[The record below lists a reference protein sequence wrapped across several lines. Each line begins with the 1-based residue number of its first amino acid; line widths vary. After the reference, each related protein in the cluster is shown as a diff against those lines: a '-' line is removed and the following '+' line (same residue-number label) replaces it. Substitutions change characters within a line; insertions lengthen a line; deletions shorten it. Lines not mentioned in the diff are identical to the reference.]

1 MKKIFSF
8 LLLGLLLSVGNVWA
22 EADQVTLAYTSN
34 TTTNMTG
41 NNDAALVGLDANHWS
56 VTGGKGGHASFPG
69 LNGNNHDVRLYY
81 NANGS
86 NTLTVENLYGAIINS
101 ITVDYVTNYENGKV
115 LVNSQEVTGNNSTYA
130 INSSSFVI
138 TNGNTSNTQVRFTS
152 IQINYTPAASNVP
165 VIYGAPSS
173 LDWLTVLKD
182 ASVDAKTFNLS
193 GANLTGAITLAATG
207 GYTVSPASITPING
221 DIAATEITIT
231 PPTTATAGTKNG
243 TITISGGG
251 LAQSSVINLSMIVEE
266 PLTVAAARNL
276 IDGGTGL
283 SSRYVAGIISQVD
296 SYSSNQIT
304 YWISDDG
311 TTTNQ
316 LEVYKGKNLNNTNF
330 TSKNDLKVGD
340 IVIVFGNLTL
350 FNTTYEFSAGNYLVY
365 LERPV
370 VASIDVVPNSIEA
383 VDAGAAGT
391 IEVTYNNITTVVAEV
406 YFCDAQGDAATY
418 DWVAAEIN
426 AQNNVDYIIEANSG
440 AARTAYMKVH
450 ALDNNAHDVYSELIT
465 ISQAEHFEIV
475 DGVFDFV
482 AAGNVGEDYGSG
494 VPFSTSAYV
503 TTEKTWTAV
512 NVTMVTGKKSGNG
525 YRWWDADKTLR
536 FYSGAYASFSVPAGY
551 LITKIV
557 TTGANFD
564 NADSGTLS
572 SSTWTGSAEEVTLSV
587 TSTRNIKTITITY
600 IDATPTLGANGW
612 STFSAPFKF
621 AVTGAEVYMAAPD
634 AEQNATKV
642 ILSKVENGIVPA
654 EEGVILKGTEGATVT
669 ITPTNAEASDYDDN
683 LNDLMNTAVAPAIAS
698 EGSNMYVLAT
708 IGGTTAFYPCGNITI
723 PMNKAWMFIFPAA
736 NQAPDA
742 IRIEFAEN
750 SATNIQNVE
759 GAEKAV
765 KFIENGKLFILREG
779 VVYDAT
785 GRMVK

>member
-1 MKKIFSF
+1 
-8 LLLGLLLSVGNVWA
+8 
-22 EADQVTLAYTSN
+22 
-34 TTTNMTG
+34 MTG

-56 VTGGKGGHASFPG
+56 VVGNNGGHASYPG
-69 LNGNNHDVRLYY
+69 LNKAPDIRLYY

-86 NTLTVENLYGAIINS
+86 NTITVENLDGATINS
-101 ITVDYVTNYENGKV
+101 ITVAYVQDYENGKV
-115 LVNSQEVTGNNSTYA
+115 LVNSQEITGNNGTYA

-138 TNGNTSNTQVRFTS
+138 TNGNTSNIQVRFTS

-173 LDWLTVLKD
+173 FSWGSVLKD
-182 ASVDAKTFNLS
+182 ASIDAKTFNLS
-193 GANLTGAITLAATG
+193 GANLTGAITLTATG
-207 GYTVSPASITPING
+207 GYTVSPTSITPVNG

-231 PPTTATAGTKNG
+231 PPTTSTVGTKNG
-243 TITISGGG
+243 TVTISGGG
-251 LAQSSVINLSMIVEE
+251 LAQSSIINLSLSVEA

-316 LEVYKGKNLNNTNF
+316 LEVYKGKGLNNTNF

-350 FNTTYEFSAGNYLVY
+350 YNTTYEFSAGNYLVY
-365 LERPV
+365 FERPV

-383 VDAGAAGT
+383 VDAGADGT
-391 IEVTYNNITTVVAEV
+391 IEVTYNNITTVVAEI
-406 YFCDAQGDAATY
+406 YFCNAQGDAATY

-426 AQNNVDYIIEANSG
+426 AQNNVDYIIEANTG

-450 ALDNNAHDVYSELIT
+450 ALDNNAQDVYSELIT

-512 NVTMVTGKKSGNG
+512 NVTMVTGRKSGNG

-536 FYSGAYASFSVPAGY
+536 FYNGAYASFSVPAGY

-557 TTGANFD
+557 NTGANFD
-564 NADSGTLS
+564 VADSGTLS
-572 SSTWTGSAEEVTLSV
+572 GSTWTGCAEEVTLSV
-587 TSTRNIKTITITY
+587 TNTRNIKTITVTY
-600 IDATPTLGANGW
+600 IDATPTLGANGY
-612 STFSAPFKF
+612 STFAAPFKYT
-621 AVTGAEVYMAAPD
+621 VSGAEVYKAAYD
-634 AEQNATKV
+634 EQQNAIVLTE
-642 ILSKVENGIVPA
+642 VENAVVPA
-654 EEGVILKGTEGATVT
+654 NAGIILKGTEGDVVT
-669 ITPTNAEASDYDDN
+669 ITPSNDAASDFAGN
-683 LNDLMNTAVAPAIAS
+683 ELVGVLTPTLAQANW
-698 EGSNMYVLAT
+698 YVLAT
-708 IGGTTAFYPCGNITI
+708 NLDGDGLTKFHNCQAGITI
-723 PMNKAWMFIFPAA
+723 PANKAYMVIGEAT
-736 NQAPDA
+736 APS
-742 IRIEFAEN
+742 IRIIEAGNE
-750 SATNIQNVE
+750 ATDIQNVE
-759 GAEKAV
+759 GAENAV
-765 KFIENGKLFILREG
+765 KFMENGQLYILKNG
-779 VVYDAT
+779 VVYDAMGKT
-785 GRMVK
+785 VR

>member
-8 LLLGLLLSVGNVWA
+8 LLLGLFLSIGNAW
-22 EADQVTLAYTSN
+22 ADQVTLAYSGS
-34 TTTNMTG
+34 TTKNMTG

-56 VTGGKGGHASFPG
+56 VVGNNGGHASYPG
-69 LNGNNHDVRLYY
+69 LNKAPDIRLYY

-86 NTLTVENLYGAIINS
+86 NTITVENLDGATINS
-101 ITVDYVTNYENGKV
+101 ITVAYVQDYENGKV
-115 LVNSQEVTGNNSTYA
+115 LVNSQEITGNNGTYA

-138 TNGNTSNTQVRFTS
+138 TNGNTSNIQVRFTS

-173 LDWLTVLKD
+173 FSWGSVLKD
-182 ASVDAKTFNLS
+182 ASIDAKTFNLS
-193 GANLTGAITLAATG
+193 GANLTGAITLTATG
-207 GYTVSPASITPING
+207 GYTVSPTSITPVNG

-231 PPTTATAGTKNG
+231 PPTTSTVGTKNG
-243 TITISGGG
+243 TVTISGGG
-251 LAQSSVINLSMIVEE
+251 LAQSSIINLSLSVEA

-316 LEVYKGKNLNNTNF
+316 LEVYKGKGLNNTNF

-350 FNTTYEFSAGNYLVY
+350 YNTTYEFSAGNYLVY
-365 LERPV
+365 FERPV

-383 VDAGAAGT
+383 VDAGADGT
-391 IEVTYNNITTVVAEV
+391 IEVTYNNITTVVAEI
-406 YFCDAQGDAATY
+406 YFCNAQGDAATY

-426 AQNNVDYIIEANSG
+426 AQNNVDYIIEANTG

-450 ALDNNAHDVYSELIT
+450 ALDNNAQDVYSELIT

-512 NVTMVTGKKSGNG
+512 NVTMVTGRKSGNG

-536 FYSGAYASFSVPAGY
+536 FYNGAYASFSVPAGY

-557 TTGANFD
+557 NTGANFD
-564 NADSGTLS
+564 VADSGTLS
-572 SSTWTGSAEEVTLSV
+572 GSTWTGCAEEVTLSV
-587 TSTRNIKTITITY
+587 TNTRNIKTITVTY
-600 IDATPTLGANGW
+600 IDATPTLGANGY
-612 STFSAPFKF
+612 STFAAPFKYT
-621 AVTGAEVYMAAPD
+621 VSGAEVYKAAYD
-634 AEQNATKV
+634 EQQNAIVLTE
-642 ILSKVENGIVPA
+642 VENAVVPA
-654 EEGVILKGTEGATVT
+654 NAGIILKGTEGDVVT
-669 ITPTNAEASDYDDN
+669 ITPSNDAASDFAGNELVGVLTPTLAEAN
-683 LNDLMNTAVAPAIAS
+683 W
-698 EGSNMYVLAT
+698 YVLAT
-708 IGGTTAFYPCGNITI
+708 NLDGDGLTKFHNCQAGITI
-723 PMNKAWMFIFPAA
+723 PANKAYMVIGEAT
-736 NQAPDA
+736 APS
-742 IRIEFAEN
+742 IRIIEAGNE
-750 SATNIQNVE
+750 ATDIQNVE
-759 GAEKAV
+759 GAENAV
-765 KFIENGKLFILREG
+765 KFMENGQLYILKNG
-779 VVYDAT
+779 VVYDAMGKT
-785 GRMVK
+785 VR

>member
-8 LLLGLLLSVGNVWA
+8 LLLGLFLSIGNAW
-22 EADQVTLAYTSN
+22 ADQVTLAYSGS
-34 TTTNMTG
+34 TTKNMTG

-56 VTGGKGGHASFPG
+56 VVGNNGGHASYPG
-69 LNGNNHDVRLYY
+69 LNKAPDIRLYY

-86 NTLTVENLYGAIINS
+86 NTITVENLDGATINS
-101 ITVDYVTNYENGKV
+101 ITVAYVQDYENGKV
-115 LVNSQEVTGNNSTYA
+115 LVNSQEITGNNGTYA

-138 TNGNTSNTQVRFTS
+138 TNGNTSNIQVRFTS

-173 LDWLTVLKD
+173 FSWGSVLKD
-182 ASVDAKTFNLS
+182 ASIDAKTFNLS
-193 GANLTGAITLAATG
+193 GANLTGAITLTATG
-207 GYTVSPASITPING
+207 GYTVSPTSITPVNG

-231 PPTTATAGTKNG
+231 PPTTSTVGTKNG
-243 TITISGGG
+243 TVTISGGG
-251 LAQSSVINLSMIVEE
+251 LAQSSIINLSLSVEA

-316 LEVYKGKNLNNTNF
+316 LEVYKGKGLNNTNF

-350 FNTTYEFSAGNYLVY
+350 YNTTYEFSAGNYLVY
-365 LERPV
+365 FERPV

-383 VDAGAAGT
+383 VDAGADGT
-391 IEVTYNNITTVVAEV
+391 IEVTYNNITTVVAEI
-406 YFCDAQGDAATY
+406 YFCNAQGDAATY

-426 AQNNVDYIIEANSG
+426 AQNNVDYIIEANTG

-450 ALDNNAHDVYSELIT
+450 ALDNNAQDVYSELIT

-512 NVTMVTGKKSGNG
+512 NVTMVTGRKSGNG

-536 FYSGAYASFSVPAGY
+536 FYNGAYASFSVPAGY

-557 TTGANFD
+557 NTGANFD
-564 NADSGTLS
+564 VADSGTLS
-572 SSTWTGSAEEVTLSV
+572 GSTWTGCAEEVTLSV
-587 TSTRNIKTITITY
+587 TNTRNIKTITVTY
-600 IDATPTLGANGW
+600 IDATPTLGANGY
-612 STFSAPFKF
+612 STFAAPFKYT
-621 AVTGAEVYMAAPD
+621 VSGAEVYKAAYD
-634 AEQNATKV
+634 EQQNAIVLTE
-642 ILSKVENGIVPA
+642 VENAVVPA
-654 EEGVILKGTEGATVT
+654 NAGIILKGTEGDVVT
-669 ITPTNAEASDYDDN
+669 ITPSNDAASDFAGN
-683 LNDLMNTAVAPAIAS
+683 ELVGVLTPTLAQANW
-698 EGSNMYVLAT
+698 YVLAT
-708 IGGTTAFYPCGNITI
+708 NLDGDGLTKFHNCQAGITI
-723 PMNKAWMFIFPAA
+723 PANKAYMVIGEAT
-736 NQAPDA
+736 APS
-742 IRIEFAEN
+742 IRIIEAGNE
-750 SATNIQNVE
+750 ATDIQNVE
-759 GAEKAV
+759 GAENAV
-765 KFIENGKLFILREG
+765 KFMENGQLYILKNG
-779 VVYDAT
+779 VVYDAMGKT
-785 GRMVK
+785 VR

>member
-8 LLLGLLLSVGNVWA
+8 LLLGLLLSVGNAWA
-22 EADQVTLAYTSN
+22 DDQVTLAYLGSS
-34 TTTNMTG
+34 TTNMTG
-41 NNDAALVGLDANHWS
+41 SNDAAIVGLDADHWS
-56 VTGGKGGHASFPG
+56 VVGNKGGNTNYPG
-69 LNGNNHDVRLYY
+69 LNKAHDIRLYY
-81 NANGS
+81 HANGS
-86 NTLTVENLYGAIINS
+86 NTITVENLDGATINS
-101 ITVDYVTNYENGKV
+101 ITVAYVQGNENGKV
-115 LVNSQEVTGNNSTYA
+115 LVNSQEVTGNNGTYA

-138 TNGNTSNTQVRFTS
+138 TNGNTSNIQVRFTS

-173 LDWLTVLKD
+173 FSWGSVLKD
-182 ASVDAKTFNLS
+182 ASIDAKTFNLS
-193 GANLTGAITLAATG
+193 GANLTGAITLTATG
-207 GYTVSPASITPING
+207 GYTVSPTSITPTNG

-231 PPTTATAGTKNG
+231 PPTTSTAGTKNG
-243 TITISGGG
+243 TVTISGGG
-251 LAQSSVINLSMIVEE
+251 LAQSSIINLSLSVEA
-266 PLTVAAARNL
+266 PLTVAQARVL

-283 SSRYVAGIISQVD
+283 SSRYVAGIVSQVD

-311 TTTNQ
+311 STTNQ
-316 LEVYKGKNLNNTNF
+316 MEVYKGKNLNNTNF
-330 TSKNDLKVGD
+330 TAKEDLKVGD
-340 IVIVFGNLTL
+340 IVVVYGNLTL
-350 FNTTYEFSAGNYLVY
+350 YNTTYEFSAGNYLVY
-365 LERPV
+365 FERPV
-370 VASIDVVPNSIEA
+370 ITIPSIDVASNSIEA
-383 VDAGAAGT
+383 ADAGADGT
-391 IEVTYNNITTVVAEV
+391 IEVTYNNFTTVVAAI
-406 YFCDAQGDAATY
+406 YFCNSTGTEAATY
-418 DWVAAEIN
+418 DWIVASIN
-426 AQNNVDYIIEANSG
+426 AQNNIEYIVDANTG
-440 AARTAYMKVH
+440 AARTAYMKVY
-450 ALDNNAHDVYSELIT
+450 ALDDESNYVYSELIT

-482 AAGNVGEDYGSG
+482 AAGEAGEDYGSG
-494 VPFSTSAYV
+494 VEYSTIYV
-503 TTEKTWTAV
+503 TTEKTWTAG
-512 NVTMVTGKKSGNG
+512 NVTMVTGKDSGNG
-525 YRWWDADKTLR
+525 YRWWEADGTLR
-536 FYSGAYASFSVPAGY
+536 FYNGAYATFSVPAGY

-564 NADSGTLS
+564 IADSGTLS

-587 TSTRNIKTITITY
+587 TNTRNIKTITITY

-750 SATNIQNVE
+750 NATNIQNVE

>member
-8 LLLGLLLSVGNVWA
+8 LLLGLLLSIGNAW
-22 EADQVTLAYTSN
+22 ADQVTLAYSGS
-34 TTTNMTG
+34 TTKNMTG

-56 VTGGKGGHASFPG
+56 VVGNNGGHASYPG
-69 LNGNNHDVRLYY
+69 LNKAPDIRLYY

-86 NTLTVENLYGAIINS
+86 NTITVENLDGATINS
-101 ITVDYVTNYENGKV
+101 ITVAYVQDYENGKV
-115 LVNSQEVTGNNSTYA
+115 LVNSQEITGNNGTYA

-138 TNGNTSNTQVRFTS
+138 TNGNTSNIQVRFTS

-173 LDWLTVLKD
+173 FSWGSVLKD
-182 ASVDAKTFNLS
+182 ASIDAKTFNLS
-193 GANLTGAITLAATG
+193 GANLTGAITLTATG
-207 GYTVSPASITPING
+207 GYTVSPTSITPVNG

-231 PPTTATAGTKNG
+231 PPTTSTVGTKNG
-243 TITISGGG
+243 TVTISGGG
-251 LAQSSVINLSMIVEE
+251 LAQSSIINLSLSVEA

-316 LEVYKGKNLNNTNF
+316 LEVYKGKGLNNTNF

-350 FNTTYEFSAGNYLVY
+350 YNTTYEFSAGNYLVY
-365 LERPV
+365 FERPV

-383 VDAGAAGT
+383 VDAGADGT
-391 IEVTYNNITTVVAEV
+391 IEVTYNNITTVVAEI
-406 YFCDAQGDAATY
+406 YFCNAQGDAATY

-426 AQNNVDYIIEANSG
+426 AQNNVDYIIEANTG

-450 ALDNNAHDVYSELIT
+450 ALDNNAQDVYSELIT

-512 NVTMVTGKKSGNG
+512 NVTMVTGRKSGNG

-536 FYSGAYASFSVPAGY
+536 FYNGAYASFSVPAGY

-557 TTGANFD
+557 NTGANFD
-564 NADSGTLS
+564 VADSGTLS
-572 SSTWTGSAEEVTLSV
+572 GSTWTGCAEEVTLSV
-587 TSTRNIKTITITY
+587 TNTRNIKTITVTY
-600 IDATPTLGANGW
+600 IDATPTLGANGY
-612 STFSAPFKF
+612 STFAAPFKYT
-621 AVTGAEVYMAAPD
+621 VSGAEVYKAAYD
-634 AEQNATKV
+634 EQQNAIVLTE
-642 ILSKVENGIVPA
+642 VENAVVPA
-654 EEGVILKGTEGATVT
+654 NAGIILKGTEGDVVT
-669 ITPTNAEASDYDDN
+669 ITPSNDAASDFAGN
-683 LNDLMNTAVAPAIAS
+683 ELVGVLTPTLAQANW
-698 EGSNMYVLAT
+698 YVLAT
-708 IGGTTAFYPCGNITI
+708 NLDGDGLTKFHNCQAGITI
-723 PMNKAWMFIFPAA
+723 PANKAYMVIGEAT
-736 NQAPDA
+736 APS
-742 IRIEFAEN
+742 IRIIEAGNE
-750 SATNIQNVE
+750 ATDIQNVE
-759 GAEKAV
+759 GAENAV
-765 KFIENGKLFILREG
+765 KFMENGQLYILKNG
-779 VVYDAT
+779 VVYDAMGKT
-785 GRMVK
+785 VR